1 MYLIVSYFSYYKTSA
16 ILFALILLAAIN
28 ISCSR
33 NESISEISRPTPY
46 NLTIPE
52 SFPADVNIPDYNPIT
67 DEGVKLGRYLFYDG
81 RLSGRTHPDSLMS
94 CGTCHLQSKSFE
106 CGIDHPKFKDGHP
119 FGLTGIKTPHVM
131 LPFINLIFNSNGYF
145 WNGMIHPSNPNP
157 NRRTLEDVVYMG
169 IIAPHEMHGDSTFT
183 VQQIQK
189 ISGYPDL
196 FEKAF
201 GTKKV
206 SMKNISYAISQF
218 IRTLI
223 SSESKFDSYMRGEEQ
238 LSHEE
243 FLGWLIFSETADCE
257 NCHGGVL
264 TTHNLFFNNGK
275 QTDFSGK
282 LDDSRDR
289 FHFTNNAIDIGAYR
303 APTLRN
309 IDLTGPYMHD
319 GRFKTLDEV
328 IDFYSEGVK
337 LSPYISPQMQFANT
351 KGIQLGTEGKKALKA
366 FLLTFHDEKF
376 ITNPKFSRPKE
387 FPDSSVQ

>member
-1 MYLIVSYFSYYKTSA
+1 MSA
-16 ILFALILLAAIN
+16 KRFLLLLFAAIS
-28 ISCSR
+28 ISCSKS
-33 NESISEISRPTPY
+33 ESMSVISQPTPF

-52 SFPADVNIPDYNPIT
+52 SFPTDVNIPDDNPIT
-67 DEGVKLGRYLFYDG
+67 NEGVELGRYLFYDG

-131 LPFINLIFNSNGYF
+131 LPFINLIYNSNGYF

-169 IIAPHEMHGDSTFT
+169 IIAPHEIHGDSALT
-183 VQQIQK
+183 VQLIQK
-189 ISGYPDL
+189 ISGYPEL

-206 SMKNISYAISQF
+206 SMKYISYAIAQF

-223 SSESKFDSYMRGEEQ
+223 SSESKFDRFTRGEEQ
-238 LSHEE
+238 LSYEE
-243 FLGWLIFSETADCE
+243 FLGWLIFSETADCA

-264 TTHNLFFNNGK
+264 ITNNLFFNNGK
-275 QTDFSGK
+275 QTDFSGIF
-282 LDDSRDR
+282 DDPRDR
-289 FHFTNNAIDIGAYR
+289 FHFTNKTTDIGAYR

-319 GRFKTLDEV
+319 GRFNTLDEV

-337 LSPYISPQMQFANT
+337 LSPYISPLMQFANT
-351 KGIQLGTEGKKALKA
+351 KGIQLGPVGKQALKA
-366 FLLTFHDEKF
+366 FLLSLHDEKF
-376 ITNPKFSRPKE
+376 IANQKFSKPKT
-387 FPDSSVQ
+387 FPDGSVQ